1 MKKIILT
8 ALILITSFILVGCK
22 KEVPNVNNT
31 ECNNIFELS
40 QEFKDSSSSMLYC
53 DFNWTS
59 DYFDT
64 IINLRIF
71 INPQVDS
78 QDIEKNVEEI
88 IEYYHQISDKYNP
101 YDNVT
106 NIYTLNQNPTDTH
119 TVDKELI
126 NIIELSLYHEK
137 NTSDLFSISL
147 GPVLEIWHDYREACI
162 PDPFEYNSWSGTC
175 EKPTQD
181 ELNVTIPYMD
191 SDNITIDEANNTIT
205 MTENMKLDLGAVSKG
220 YMSQKLK
227 DYLDS
232 LDISGYLLNAG
243 TSIIL
248 AGGQYGLRDSGI
260 FNVVATDPTYSLKI
274 GSPNTNKSWYAWLEI
289 TDGDVIVTSGDYDRF
304 YMAGDEYLHHII
316 DPNTLQPE
324 RNLRAVT
331 LVTNNAALGDIYST
345 AIFLMTV
352 EDGIEFVN
360 SIPNLEAIWYGM
372 DGTISYSENLES
384 EYLRTLNE

>member
-1 MKKIILT
+1 MKKFILT
-8 ALILITSFILVGCK
+8 ALILITSFLLVGCK
-22 KEVPNVNNT
+22 NEVAKANNT
-31 ECNNIFELS
+31 DCSNIFELS
-40 QEFKDSSSSMLYC
+40 QEFKDSTSSMLYC

-71 INPQVDS
+71 IDPKTDS
-78 QDIEKNVEEI
+78 MEIKNKVEEI
-88 IEYYHQISDKYNP
+88 IKFYHEISDKYNP
-101 YDNVT
+101 YDGVT
-106 NIYTLNQNPTDTH
+106 NIYTINQNPTDTH
-119 TVDKELI
+119 EVEEELI
-126 NIIELSLYHEK
+126 NIIELSLYHEE

-162 PDPFEYNSWSGTC
+162 PDPFEYNSWSGVC
-175 EKPTQD
+175 EKPSQE
-181 ELNVTIPYMD
+181 ELSVTVPFMD
-191 SDNITIDEANNTIT
+191 SSNITIDSENNTIS

-227 DYLDS
+227 EYLDS

-243 TSIIL
+243 TSIVL
-248 AGGQYGLRDSGI
+248 VGGQYGLRESGV

-274 GSPNTNKSWYAWLEI
+274 GSPNSSKSWYAWLEI
-289 TDGDVIVTSGDYDRF
+289 KDGDVIITSGDYDRY

-331 LVTNNAALGDIYST
+331 LVTDDASLGDIYST
-345 AIFLMTV
+345 AIFLMSV
-352 EDGIEFVN
+352 EEGIEFVN
-360 SIPNLEAIWYGM
+360 SIPNLEAIWYGI

-384 EYLRTLNE
+384 TYLRTLNE